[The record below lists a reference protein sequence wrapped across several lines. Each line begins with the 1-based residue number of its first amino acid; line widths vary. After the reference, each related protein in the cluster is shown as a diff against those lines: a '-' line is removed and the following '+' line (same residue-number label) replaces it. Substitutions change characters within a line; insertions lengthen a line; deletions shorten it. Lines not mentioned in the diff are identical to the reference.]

1 MTTDEVQQ
9 QREKAEAI
17 VQRAESDDDFRQ
29 KLVDDPEG
37 TLRAEG
43 LSDKAIPDFIREQE
57 LADVSGYRIG
67 ECGFSCNIS
76 SCTNTRIAAR

>member
-1 MTTDEVQQ
+1 VTTDEVQQ

-17 VQRAESDDDFRQ
+17 VQRAGSDDEFRQ
-29 KLVDDPEG
+29 RLVDDPDG

-57 LADVSGYRIG
+57 LADVSGYRLD
-67 ECGFSCNIS
+67 CGFSCNIS

>member
-1 MTTDEVQQ
+1 MTTDEVQA

-43 LSDKAIPDFIREQE
+43 LSDKTIPDFIREQE
-57 LADVSGYRIG
+57 IGDVSGYLLD
-67 ECGFSCNIS
+67 CGWSCNIS

>member
-57 LADVSGYRIG
+57 LADVSGYLMD
-67 ECGFSCNIS
+67 CGFSCNIS